1 MANQKKIKTSQ
12 DDMTANDDQVVQTI
26 LDLGDRL
33 KKSPGGQ
40 MTLTDVIGVAEL
52 LTSSLH
58 PLLRRIDV
66 TMHRELRG
74 ILSKI
79 VSLRTEI
86 SKVHASDIATN
97 RIPEVGKELSEV
109 VKATETAT
117 NTIMQAAETVLEAE
131 NKPEAE
137 YKELVAA
144 QMMEI
149 FQACSFQDIT
159 GQRVTKVVDTIEV
172 IEERINILCEMMD
185 NQDMGGT
192 GPMLSAKEQAKKDQL
207 LSGPSN
213 NGVDQDAI
221 DAMF

>member
-1 MANQKKIKTSQ
+1 MASKKNSDVVS
-12 DDMTANDDQVVQTI
+12 DDSVVNTI
-26 LDLGDRL
+26 LELGDRL

-66 TMHRELRG
+66 TMQKELRG
-74 ILSKI
+74 ILGKI

-86 SKVHASDIATN
+86 SKVHAEDIATN

-109 VKATETAT
+109 VKATESAT
-117 NTIMQAAETVLEAE
+117 NNIMTAAEAVLAAE
-131 NKPEAE
+131 ELPEKD
-137 YKELVAA
+137 YKEFVTNH
-144 QMMEI
+144 MMGI
-149 FQACSFQDIT
+149 FEACSFQDIT

-172 IEERINILCEMMD
+172 IEERINILCEMLD
-185 NQDMGGT
+185 NQELGGQ
-192 GPMLSAKEQAKKDQL
+192 PVLSKKEQAKKDQL
-207 LSGPSN
+207 LTGPTS
-213 NGVDQDAI
+213 NGVDQNAI